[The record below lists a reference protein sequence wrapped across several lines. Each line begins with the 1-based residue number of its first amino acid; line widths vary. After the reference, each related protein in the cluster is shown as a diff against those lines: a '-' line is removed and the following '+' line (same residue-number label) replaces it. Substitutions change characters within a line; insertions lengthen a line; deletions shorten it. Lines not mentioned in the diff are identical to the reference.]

1 MLGIPLQPKLLTI
14 LGVVCMGS
22 AALAADSSD
31 LGQIE
36 QAFVSRGIGIQWNH
50 PRCREVDLF
59 GMYLRVQRLV
69 VVCPRGNQRETLM
82 HEGWHAIQ
90 SLCLNGAP
98 LLPVE
103 DMLRRL
109 SSRDRREL
117 QLLYQPQQWQ
127 REGEARLMA
136 TQSLDRYLKSVDDAC
151 KETEFRTRFSFDS
164 SKSGLP

>member
-1 MLGIPLQPKLLTI
+1 
-14 LGVVCMGS
+14 MGS
-22 AALAADSSD
+22 AALAADRSD
-31 LGQIE
+31 LVQIE
-36 QAFVSRGIGIQWNH
+36 QAFVRRGIGVQWTH

-59 GMYLRVQRLV
+59 GLYLRVQRQV

-82 HEGWHAIQ
+82 HEGWHAVQ

-109 SSRDRREL
+109 SYADRREL

-127 REGEARLMA
+127 REGEARFMA

-151 KETEFRTRFSFDS
+151 KETQFRTRFFSDS
-164 SKSGLP
+164 TKPDLP

>member
-1 MLGIPLQPKLLTI
+1 MLGIPLMPKLLTI

-22 AALAADSSD
+22 AVLAADRSD

-50 PRCREVDLF
+50 PRCSEVDLF
-59 GMYLRVQRLV
+59 GMYLRVQRQV

-103 DMLRRL
+103 DMLRHL
-109 SSRDRREL
+109 SYRDLREL

-127 REGEARLMA
+127 REGEARFMA
-136 TQSLDRYLKSVDDAC
+136 AQSLDRYLKSVDNAC
-151 KETEFRTRFSFDS
+151 NEIGFRTPFTFDS
-164 SKSGLP
+164 SKSDRP

>member
-1 MLGIPLQPKLLTI
+1 MQPKLLII

-36 QAFVSRGIGIQWNH
+36 QAFVSRGIGIQWSH
-50 PRCREVDLF
+50 SRCREVDLF
-59 GMYLRVQRLV
+59 GMYLRVQRQV

-109 SSRDRREL
+109 SYRDRREL

-136 TQSLDRYLKSVDDAC
+136 TQSLDRYLKSVEDAC
-151 KETEFRTRFSFDS
+151 KDTRFRTPFPLDL
-164 SKSGLP
+164 SKYGLP